1 MHTSSPAPTGF
12 NLRSFSYLI
21 VYVIFFAV
29 LNETVFNVSTPK
41 IAEQFHLQP
50 SEVSWVVTTFIIT
63 FGIGQVIFGKL
74 ADLYDLRRLIVIG
87 IVMYAGA
94 SLLGL
99 LLQAWYPA
107 VIVSRAIQGAGASA
121 MPALTMIIVGRY
133 FTQEQ
138 RGKLFGLFTSTASF
152 AVGVGPVVGG
162 YVSAYFHWSLLFL
175 IPLFILAALPVFLRL
190 LPRDEQRSGEG
201 SVDILGAVLLGA
213 AISSL
218 VIYCTNPQWP
228 YLLLSVA
235 ASVWFV
241 VHVKRVPHPF
251 VDPEL
256 FKQKRYRT
264 GVIIGF
270 LLFGSVMGIVFVV
283 PLMLHAMHG
292 LSTDDI
298 GLVMFPGAFSAVIFG
313 TVSGNLTAKR
323 GSLFSF
329 CIGFV
334 LIGAALLAL
343 SVLTDKAVWMV
354 SAVLVLMYIGF
365 SFVQTSMAETI
376 TQSLPPQQ
384 IGVGMGFYGLAAFI
398 SGAVGTAGVASLLGS
413 TFLDIPL
420 LPFVSRPGAHLYSNL
435 LLIFA
440 GIVAICGLL
449 YLNAFGKKRQTG
461 EQPSSAN
468 QHG

>member
-1 MHTSSPAPTGF
+1 MNSDSASQPSF
-12 NLRSFSYLI
+12 DLRKFSFLI

-63 FGIGQVIFGKL
+63 FGLGQVIFGKL
-74 ADLYDLRRLIVIG
+74 ADIYDLRRLIVIG
-87 IVMYAGA
+87 ILMYAAA
-94 SLLGL
+94 SLVGI
-99 LLQAWYPA
+99 LLQAWYPL

-121 MPALTMIIVGRY
+121 VPALTMIIVGRY
-133 FTQEQ
+133 FTPEQ

-152 AVGVGPVVGG
+152 AVGVGPVIGG
-162 YVSAYFHWSLLFL
+162 YVSAYFHWSFLFL
-175 IPLFILAALPVFLRL
+175 IPLFILAVLPVFLRL
-190 LPRDEQRSGEG
+190 LPKEEQAVGQG
-201 SVDILGAVLLGA
+201 KVDILGAGLLGVS
-213 AISSL
+213 ISTL
-218 VIYCTNPQWP
+218 VIFCTNPHWP
-228 YLLLSVA
+228 YLLVSLLA
-235 ASVWFV
+235 AVWFV
-241 VHVKRVPHPF
+241 WHVKRTPHPF

-256 FKQKRYRT
+256 FKGARYRT

-313 TVSGNLTAKR
+313 TVSGNITAKK
-323 GSLFSF
+323 GSHFAF

-334 LIGAALLAL
+334 LISTALLVL
-343 SVLTDKAVWMV
+343 SGLTDKAVWLT

-376 TQSLPPQQ
+376 TQSLPVHQ

-398 SGAVGTAGVASLLGS
+398 SGAVGTAGVASLLDTTLLGV
-413 TFLDIPL
+413 PL
-420 LPFVSRPGAHLYSNL
+420 LPFVIRPEAHLYSNL

-440 GIVAICGLL
+440 AIVTVSGLM
-449 YLNAFGKKRQTG
+449 YLKTFGKRRQT
-461 EQPSSAN
+461 SNLHAK
-468 QHG
+468 